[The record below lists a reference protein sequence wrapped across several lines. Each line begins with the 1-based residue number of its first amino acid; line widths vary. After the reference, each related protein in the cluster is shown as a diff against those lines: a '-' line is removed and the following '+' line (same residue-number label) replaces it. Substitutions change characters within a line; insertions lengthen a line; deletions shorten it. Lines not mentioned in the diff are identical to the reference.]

1 MIKLFNTVKRESR
14 EFGYKPLF
22 YDADQEEL
30 EARIKARE
38 NREVTSTESMKHRM
52 RSEFGRQRRS
62 QVMEQKNYSKRSSLR
77 LLLIIIALSVLSYI
91 VLERWLPDLI
101 HAWFP
106 LEHQEYELLDPYDS

>member
-1 MIKLFNTVKRESR
+1 MIKLFNTVKREPR

-30 EARIKARE
+30 EERIKARE
-38 NREVTSTESMKHRM
+38 NRAVTSTEAMKHRM
-52 RSEFGRQRRS
+52 RREFGRQRRS
-62 QVMEQKNYSKRSSLR
+62 QVAQQRSYSKRSSLR
-77 LLLIIIALSVLSYI
+77 LLLIIIALSALSYI

-101 HAWFP
+101 QAWFP